1 MGTKNFVLFGRVGR
15 DGAKGRGDSG
25 IEQEVSV
32 GLGGLQE
39 LVEMGLGPVKNRGF
53 GSALVTE

>member
-1 MGTKNFVLFGRVGR
+1 MVIRELSRKPVL
-15 DGAKGRGDSG
+15 
-25 IEQEVSV
+25 